1 MLQMYVLIKIKIN
14 KKQFMF
20 INIKIV
26 NGINKLTNSAT
37 IVVITLLKVLF
48 KWILRKNQNL
58 SPLVLTFWKQLK
70 KNKKIV
76 NKTKIQK

>member
-37 IVVITLLKVLF
+37 VVVIILLKVAF
-48 KWILRKNQNL
+48 KWIFKKVTSCFDILKNTKKTKTNWL
-58 SPLVLTFWKQLK
+58 N
-70 KNKKIV
+70 KNKF
-76 NKTKIQK
+76 NHFF

>member
-20 INIKIV
+20 IIIKIV

-37 IVVITLLKVLF
+37 VVVIILLKVAF
-48 KWILRKNQNL
+48 K
-58 SPLVLTFWKQLK
+58 
-70 KNKKIV
+70 
-76 NKTKIQK
+76 